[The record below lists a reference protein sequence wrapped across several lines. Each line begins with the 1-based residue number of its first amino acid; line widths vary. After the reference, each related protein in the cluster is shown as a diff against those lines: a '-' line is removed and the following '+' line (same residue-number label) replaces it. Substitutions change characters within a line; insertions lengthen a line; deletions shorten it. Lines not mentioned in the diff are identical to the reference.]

1 MAGLT
6 IHQEMPRNLVEDLR
20 IRSNRFESSVS
31 YVQPPQRVDSG
42 AHHTALYRAVV
53 GQMFADMIRL
63 TDGRVRCVTCENRVV
78 KL

>member
-1 MAGLT
+1 M
-6 IHQEMPRNLVEDLR
+6 ESLR
-20 IRSNRFESSVS
+20 IFCFVC
-31 YVQPPQRVDSG
+31 PTPQRVDSG

>member
-6 IHQEMPRNLVEDLR
+6 IHQEIPRNLVEDLR

-31 YVQPPQRVDSG
+31 YVQPPQRVDSE
-42 AHHTALYRAVV
+42 AHYTALYRAVV
-53 GQMFADMIRL
+53 GQMFADLIRL
-63 TDGRVRCVTCENRVV
+63 TDGSVRYVTCENRVV